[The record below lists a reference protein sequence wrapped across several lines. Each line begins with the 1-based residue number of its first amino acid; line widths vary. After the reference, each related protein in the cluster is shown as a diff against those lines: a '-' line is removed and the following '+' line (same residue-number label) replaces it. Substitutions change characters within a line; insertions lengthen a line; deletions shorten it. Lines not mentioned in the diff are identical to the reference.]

1 MVKVKAMLHSHDQ
14 DGLHK
19 APLVDVEILEEL
31 GSNDYIVMTPDGI
44 RCHALYNPFTDYYF
58 ADDVYRIVPDAEQ
71 LVSDAEQPV
80 TNE

>member
-1 MVKVKAMLHSHDQ
+1 MHKVKAMLHSRDR

-31 GSNDYIVMTPDGI
+31 GSNDYIVRTPDGV

-58 ADDVYRIVPDAEQ
+58 ADDVYRIVADDRKEEI
-71 LVSDAEQPV
+71 L
-80 TNE
+80 

>member
-1 MVKVKAMLHSHDQ
+1 MYKVKAMLHSRDR

-31 GSNDYIVMTPDGI
+31 GSNDCIVMTPDGI

-58 ADDVYRIVPDAEQ
+58 ADDVYRIVADDRKEEI
-71 LVSDAEQPV
+71 L
-80 TNE
+80 